1 MVNAWEFLIGFYGIF
16 DDFLGFA
23 GELGETL
30 GKKDLEG
37 DLVGY
42 PFRRRLEIYGL
53 SYFWGC
59 DGKT

>member
-1 MVNAWEFLIGFYGIF
+1 MISMWIF